1 MEGTTFIVVE
11 VEEGMEAIRV
21 EVMVAEED
29 EVMEFTGV
37 EVIAVEVM

>member
-1 MEGTTFIVVE
+1 
-11 VEEGMEAIRV
+11 MEAIRV

-29 EVMEFTGV
+29 EVMELTGV